1 MPSPHTIAVVTALLR
16 AQGHV
21 LTTTQLDAAGL
32 TPAQIRS
39 LTAAGALLRLR
50 RGVLVDRRWWDA
62 SAPWERHA
70 VRARGFALAL
80 GATAGVASGPG
91 EGRPT
96 QPAGA
101 EADPTVDSSPA
112 ATENSAAAATAAAVG
127 APLSARV
134 GGGRPVGRLALSH
147 HSALAVHGVSVHA
160 VDDLVHMC
168 RLDGQRG
175 HRSGALVVHGPVDP
189 DHVTSVEGLR
199 TVSPSLACLQVAAD
213 FGPEAGLVA
222 ADSLL
227 RLKLSTRDE
236 LAMLVRHSQLR
247 AGSRAVRVVMDLAD
261 GRRESAGESRTAWLA
276 HQLGLPA
283 LVPQVVIT
291 EEDGSFVARVD
302 FVIEGTKVVVEFDGM
317 LKYTEPGVLAA
328 EKKREDRLRR
338 LGYAVVRVTW
348 EDLGRPDVVRA
359 RLLAALA
366 RDGRRAA

>member
-1 MPSPHTIAVVTALLR
+1 MPPPHVLTVVSTLLTV
-16 AQGHV
+16 QGHV
-21 LTTTQLDAAGL
+21 ATTTQLHAAGL
-32 TPAQIRS
+32 SAAHVRG
-39 LTAAGALLRLR
+39 LLAAGVLLRLR
-50 RGVLVDRRWWDA
+50 RGVMVDRRWWDA

-80 GATAGVASGPG
+80 GATAGAASGLG
-91 EGRPT
+91 ESSPT

-112 ATENSAAAATAAAVG
+112 AADVG

-160 VDDLVHMC
+160 VDELVHMC

-175 HRSGALVVHGPVDP
+175 HRSGPLVVHGSVDP
-189 DHVTSVEGLR
+189 EHVTSVEGLR
-199 TVSPSLACLQVAAD
+199 TVSPALACLQVAAD

-227 RLKLSTRDE
+227 RLKLSTGDE
-236 LAMLVRHSQLR
+236 LATLVRHPQLR
-247 AGSRAVRVVMDLAD
+247 AGSSAVRLVVRLAD
-261 GRRESAGESRTAWLA
+261 GRRESAGESRTAWLS
-276 HQLGLPA
+276 HQLGLRP

-317 LKYTEPGVLAA
+317 LKYTEPGVLVA

-338 LGYAVVRVTW
+338 LGYEVVRVTW
-348 EDLGRPDVVRA
+348 EDLGRPDVVRT

-366 RDGRRAA
+366 RDARRAA